1 MPEGAKSSIS
11 HQVSKRRLR
20 YPSDA
25 TLCQD
30 TMLLK
35 IIDTYGCPGIYR
47 CLFCCIAWVLSAL
60 SHEVE
65 HLEDL
70 FFGGCAV
77 DVDVSY
83 AAEEG
88 EVYLCAAILL
98 VVLHELV
105 EFVILLASEVG
116 DAVEFLDVLQ
126 CLAQC
131 VCGEALAKVREVE
144 FADES
149 PGYGISVE
157 ARGAASHG
165 HGLEGVA

>member
-1 MPEGAKSSIS
+1 
-11 HQVSKRRLR
+11 
-20 YPSDA
+20 
-25 TLCQD
+25 
-30 TMLLK
+30 MLLK
-35 IIDTYGCPGIYR
+35 IIDTYGCLGIYG

-116 DAVEFLDVLQ
+116 GAVEFLDVLQ

-131 VCGEALAKVREVE
+131 VCGEAFAKVREVE

-157 ARGAASHG
+157 AGGAASHG